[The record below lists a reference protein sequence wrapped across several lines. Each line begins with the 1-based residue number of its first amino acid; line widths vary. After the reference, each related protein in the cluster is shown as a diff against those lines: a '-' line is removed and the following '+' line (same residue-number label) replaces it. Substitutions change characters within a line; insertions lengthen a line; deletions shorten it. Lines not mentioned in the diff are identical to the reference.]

1 MTPIADWRIY
11 FRFKLLDTYAPF
23 MAQDYEQAEFD
34 FHSRVLH
41 GVKEQQPR
49 WKRSVQTMDGAM
61 GELIGKLY
69 VAKNFSPEAKQ
80 RMLTLVGNLMK
91 AFDRSI
97 DNLEWMSPATKA
109 EARKK
114 LAKFTVK
121 IGYPDK
127 WRDYSAL
134 VILPGDLLGNV
145 RRAGEFEFA
154 RQVAKLGKP
163 IDRSEWLITPQ
174 TVNAYYYPPMNEIVF
189 PAAIL
194 RPPFFAAQADDAVNY
209 GGIGSVIGHETS
221 HGFDDQGRQ
230 FDGEGNLRDWWTA
243 DDNANFRARAARLGR
258 QYSSYTVID
267 NLKINGELT
276 MGENIG
282 DLSGVAMAYKAWQI
296 ALDGRAS
303 PMLDGYTGPQR
314 FFLGWA
320 TIWRRS
326 YRDDELRVRAV
337 TDPHSLSEFRVNGVV
352 TNLDA
357 FYEAFGVKEG
367 DKLYR
372 APADRV
378 KIW

>member
-1 MTPIADWRIY
+1 
-11 FRFKLLDTYAPF
+11 
-23 MAQDYEQAEFD
+23 
-34 FHSRVLH
+34 
-41 GVKEQQPR
+41 
-49 WKRSVQTMDGAM
+49 
-61 GELIGKLY
+61 
-69 VAKNFSPEAKQ
+69 
-80 RMLTLVGNLMK
+80 MK

-97 DNLEWMSPATKA
+97 DELEWMSPATRA
-109 EARKK
+109 EAKKK

-121 IGYPDK
+121 IGYPDQ

-134 VILPGDLLGNV
+134 TILPGDLLGNV
-145 RRAGEFEFA
+145 RRAEEFEFA
-154 RQVAKLGKP
+154 RQLAKLGKP
-163 IDRSEWLITPQ
+163 IDRGEWLITPQ

-194 RPPFFAAQADDAVNY
+194 RPPFFDATADDAVNY
-209 GGIGSVIGHETS
+209 GAIGSVIGHEMS

-243 DDNANFRARAARLGR
+243 DDDAKFRARASRLGA
-258 QYSSYTVID
+258 QYSAYTVID
-267 NLKINGELT
+267 KLKINGELT

-296 ALDGRAS
+296 AQLGRES
-303 PMLDGYTGPQR
+303 PSIDGYSAPQR

-320 TIWRRS
+320 TIWRRK
-326 YRDDELRVRAV
+326 YRDDELRARAV

-357 FYEAFGVKEG
+357 FYEAFALKEG